1 MSIERLPRW
10 DEYRPECLKIAF
22 CIALACANIIIN
34 ITTEI
39 SEEDPYIYQTVEEDP
54 WEQIPPTAHPKKKV
68 PKPPKIEI
76 ATEIIPDEP
85 DIIDDMEEPEK
96 EVEVDTKVKVTVT
109 DEPSNNSEVL
119 KEPAPKVELIIEDE
133 GPEEL
138 LLFAEN
144 MPIFGNCKST
154 FIDEGELR
162 VCSNKELMAFIYGN
176 LKYPRLA
183 RENEIEGSVIVEFV
197 VNREGQVVTPKI
209 LRGLGGGCSEAV
221 LRVVNKMPQW
231 KPGKQNG
238 RPVNVI
244 YRMPVKFRLN

>member
-22 CIALACANIIIN
+22 CIALACANLVIN

-39 SEEDPYIYQTVEEDP
+39 GDEDPYVYQTVEEDP
-54 WEQIPPTAHPKKKV
+54 WEQIPPTAHPKKPL

-76 ATEIIPDEP
+76 SKEIILDEP

-96 EVEVDTKVKVTVT
+96 DVAVDTKITKTVT
-109 DEPSNNSEVL
+109 EDPSNNTESI
-119 KEPAPKVELIIEDE
+119 KESAPKVELIIEDDDS
-133 GPEEL
+133 EEL
-138 LLFAEN
+138 VLFAEN
-144 MPIFGNCKST
+144 MPIFGECKTS
-154 FIDEGELR
+154 ISDEGELR
-162 VCSNKELMAFIYGN
+162 ICSNKELMTFIYGN
-176 LKYPRLA
+176 LKYPRMA
-183 RENEIEGSVIVEFV
+183 RESDIEGSVIVEFV
-197 VNREGQVVTPKI
+197 VNKEGEVVTPKI

-221 LRVVNKMPQW
+221 LNVVKKMPNW

-238 RPVNVI
+238 RPVNVV